1 MTYSYSQVRQDFS
14 TILNTA
20 LKEDVIITGNDGSR
34 FKLIP
39 INETANKAK
48 SPLEDIKGIK
58 TNITMDDILAAI
70 RDSRAGNDA

>member
-14 TILNTA
+14 AVLNTA

-39 INETANKAK
+39 INET
-48 SPLEDIKGIK
+48 
-58 TNITMDDILAAI
+58 
-70 RDSRAGNDA
+70 